1 MHTHQ
6 QVSLTSSLVFF
17 LVFSFTAVTNGQQP
31 VVAFRPEISVPAVN
45 ISFDSPPPALP
56 RSTSEILNGFIN
68 TETRAREV
76 LNQHTFKRDVLLQTI
91 GPNGEVTGEYV
102 RHSQFLFDDR
112 GNRIE
117 RVLFHPPSTIREM
130 KITKEDIQDLAGAQL
145 LGIDIVEAPK
155 YQLSVVGPEFI
166 EGRQTWAIDV
176 NPLQAPNPNR
186 MRERFFVGRVW
197 IDQLSLQVIKARGIV
212 EPHGKQRFPRF
223 ETWRLAL
230 HDQLLFPSHTEAD
243 DILHFPNRDVHY
255 RIKVRYYDYKRFAS
269 KVSISAVDEPAN

>member
-1 MHTHQ
+1 MHTLQ
-6 QVSLTSSLVFF
+6 RVPLTSCLAVF
-17 LVFSFTAVTNGQQP
+17 LVFAFTVITNGQQP

-45 ISFDSPPPALP
+45 INLDSPPPALP
-56 RSTSEILNGFIN
+56 PSTTEIINGFIN

-76 LNQHTFKRDVLLQTI
+76 LSQHTFKRDVLLQTI

-117 RVLFHPPSTIREM
+117 RVLFHPPSTIWEM

-145 LGIDIVEAPK
+145 LGIDIVEATK
-155 YQLSVVGPEFI
+155 YQLSVVGPELI
-166 EGRQTWAIDV
+166 AGRQTWAIDV
-176 NPLQAPNPNR
+176 SPLETPNPNR
-186 MRERFFVGRVW
+186 MRERFFVGRIW
-197 IDQLSLQVIKARGIV
+197 IDWHSLQVIKARGIV

-230 HDQLLFPSHTEAD
+230 HNQLLFPSHTEAD

-269 KVSISAVDEPAN
+269 KVSVSALDEPAN